1 MNVPTVIMPPVAEPI
16 TLLKAKA
23 HLRVI
28 GTDDDAQIGMVI
40 APVVL
45 PLIS

>member
-1 MNVPTVIMPPVAEPI
+1 MNVPTVIMPPVAELI
-16 TLLKAKA
+16 TLPEAKA

-28 GTDDDAQIGMVI
+28 GADDAALVGMMTTS
-40 APVVL
+40 VVL

>member
-1 MNVPTVIMPPVAEPI
+1 MNVPIAITQPAAELI
-16 TLLKAKA
+16 TLPEAKA

-28 GTDDDAQIGMVI
+28 GTDDAALVGMMTTS
-40 APVVL
+40 VVL